1 MSLLNDM
8 LRDLSHPA
16 KSGVN
21 TSLEA
26 DVLVLNDAEQRE
38 LFSQSSAAKPLS
50 RSLVPSIIVFVL
62 VLAGFIGARYF
73 FAEPLT
79 AFPAVPLIDIATTA
93 TENKTTT
100 NVTSEAAAL
109 TENISTSVSN
119 VAEDISITNK
129 ATTNEATTNKATT
142 NKAISDVTNEVIAA
156 PELGERLAA
165 LETAVTT
172 LTTVVAETKLQAVKR
187 ESLVVDANNNAL
199 SEAATGSVSI
209 KEPFVA
215 DAFGAETTGA
225 EPVPETPLDKN
236 VTEEIVQDKTLAA
249 PIPAAD
255 ASLTISPNAGWQDQ
269 QFAMQAQKKFR
280 AGQVG
285 LTIIELQDFI
295 ASQAAPLESTKLLLD
310 ILLEQENVS
319 AVQQALA
326 QAEFLPGVEKRYYAA
341 KIALLTGLDTE
352 AISLLEQSLAEAE
365 NHENYR
371 ALLAGLYQRNGMN
384 QEAASHY
391 RRLIHVFGEKPAYW
405 LGFALAQDALNQA
418 QLAIQ
423 AYQRVNQYADLQ
435 PQVRTYIEQRLAA
448 LQQ

>member
-8 LRDLSHPA
+8 LRDLSNPA
-16 KSGVN
+16 KSGGN
-21 TSLEA
+21 TSVEA

-73 FAEPLT
+73 FAEPLNILPAT
-79 AFPAVPLIDIATTA
+79 ALTDSATTGSATTNIA
-93 TENKTTT
+93 TENKATVGQTTT
-100 NVTSEAAAL
+100 NQT
-109 TENISTSVSN
+109 
-119 VAEDISITNK
+119 
-129 ATTNEATTNKATT
+129 TTNAVSETAVHA
-142 NKAISDVTNEVIAA
+142 TNEVIAA

-172 LTTVVAETKLQAVKR
+172 LTTVVAETKLQAVKS

-199 SEAATGSVSI
+199 SEAATDSVSI

-215 DAFGAETTGA
+215 DAFGAETTHA

-269 QFAMQAQKKFR
+269 QFAAQAQKKFR

-295 ASQAAPLESTKLLLD
+295 VSQAAPLESTKLLLD
-310 ILLEQENVS
+310 ILLEQENIS

-391 RRLIHVFGEKPAYW
+391 RRLITVFGEKPAYW
-405 LGFALAQDALNQA
+405 LGFALAQDALNQS

-435 PQVRTYIEQRLAA
+435 APVRTYIEQRLAA

>member
-26 DVLVLNDAEQRE
+26 EVLVLNDAEQRE

-62 VLAGFIGARYF
+62 VLAGFIGGRYF
-73 FAEPLT
+73 FAKPLT
-79 AFPAVPLIDIATTA
+79 AFPVAPLIDIATTA

-129 ATTNEATTNKATT
+129 ATTNEATTNKA
-142 NKAISDVTNEVIAA
+142 ISDVINEVIAA

-187 ESLVVDANNNAL
+187 ESLAVDANNNAL
-199 SEAATGSVSI
+199 SEAATDSVSI

-391 RRLIHVFGEKPAYW
+391 RRLINVFGEKPAYW

>member
-8 LRDLSHPA
+8 LRDLSNPA
-16 KSGVN
+16 KSGGN
-21 TSLEA
+21 TSVEA

-50 RSLVPSIIVFVL
+50 RSLAPSIIVFVL

-79 AFPAVPLIDIATTA
+79 AFPAAPLIDIATTA

-119 VAEDISITNK
+119 VAEDISITN
-129 ATTNEATTNKATT
+129 EATT

-199 SEAATGSVSI
+199 SEAATDSVSI

-269 QFAMQAQKKFR
+269 QFAAQAQKKFR

-341 KIALLTGLDTE
+341 KIALLTGLGTE

-391 RRLIHVFGEKPAYW
+391 RRMINVFGEKPAYW
-405 LGFALAQDALNQA
+405 LGFALAQDALNQS